1 MFAPSSS
8 EFIPFLTCHH
18 SITDF
23 EINAFL
29 NQDSY
34 RLLKFVSEAHEKLAC
49 LHHEGQAIIMKNK
62 PVRTRINKA
71 GSKEREVHQKKLSA
85 ERETLM
91 FQEPYNMYSTGHAST
106 GQRGLSHAT
115 AASPSQE
122 GTYTLLTCATL
133 DCRV

>member
-8 EFIPFLTCHH
+8 EFIPFLACHH